1 MQKAQEKNW
10 KTKIIRQP
18 GII

>member
-1 MQKAQEKNW
+1 MRKAEEKNW

-18 GII
+18 DII